1 MKVFNL
7 CCAQGHTFEGWFGS
21 EADYLSQ
28 TERGL
33 LCCPLCDDKQVTRL
47 PSAPRLNL
55 GAVATEATSPEVAPA
70 SQPHQHEQAKA
81 LAALQGGLMQ
91 AVRAV
96 IANTEDVGPRF
107 PEEARRIHYGEAEA
121 RNIRGQASAQE
132 RAELA
137 EEGIEVVALPTPKG
151 LTGPTH

>member
-7 CCAQGHTFEGWFGS
+7 CCAHGHAFEGWFGS
-21 EADYLSQ
+21 EADYQSQ

-33 LCCPLCDDKQVTRL
+33 LTCPLCEDTRVTRL

-55 GAVATEATSPEVAPA
+55 GAAAPETSLPVATPTPEP
-70 SQPHQHEQAKA
+70 QHEHARA

-107 PEEARRIHYGEAEA
+107 PEEARRIHYGETEA

-132 RAELA
+132 RAALA
-137 EEGIEVVALPTPKG
+137 EEGIEVVALPTPKS

>member
-7 CCAQGHTFEGWFGS
+7 CCAHGHAFEGWFGS
-21 EADYLSQ
+21 EADYQSQ

-33 LCCPLCDDKQVTRL
+33 LACPLCEDTQVTRL

-55 GAVATEATSPEVAPA
+55 GAAAPEATPPVATPTPEP
-70 SQPHQHEQAKA
+70 QHEHARA
-81 LAALQGGLMQ
+81 LAELQGGLMQ

-107 PEEARRIHYGEAEA
+107 PEEARRIHYGETEA

-132 RAELA
+132 RAALA
-137 EEGIEVVALPTPKG
+137 EEGIEVVALPTPKS

>member
-7 CCAQGHTFEGWFGS
+7 CCAHGHAFEGWFGS
-21 EADYLSQ
+21 EADYQSQ

-33 LCCPLCDDKQVTRL
+33 LTCPLCEDTRVTRL

-55 GAVATEATSPEVAPA
+55 GAAAPEASLSVATPTLEP
-70 SQPHQHEQAKA
+70 QHEQARA

-107 PEEARRIHYGEAEA
+107 PEEARRIHYGETEA

-132 RAELA
+132 RAALA
-137 EEGIEVVALPTPKG
+137 EEGIEVVALPTPKS

>member
-7 CCAQGHTFEGWFGS
+7 CCAQGHAFEGWFGS
-21 EADYLSQ
+21 ENDYQTQ

-33 LCCPLCDDKQVTRL
+33 LCCPLCEDKQVHRL

-55 GAVATEATSPEVAPA
+55 GAVATPNVPSQTQPAADAP
-70 SQPHQHEQAKA
+70 HEQAQA

-96 IANTEDVGPRF
+96 MANTEDVGPRF

-137 EEGIEVVALPTPKG
+137 DEGIEVLALPTPKS

>member
-21 EADYLSQ
+21 ENDYQTQ

-33 LCCPLCDDKQVTRL
+33 LSCPLCEDKQVHRL

-55 GAVATEATSPEVAPA
+55 GAAASPNVP
-70 SQPHQHEQAKA
+70 SQPQPAPDAPHEQAQA

-96 IANTEDVGPRF
+96 MANTEDVGPRF

-137 EEGIEVVALPTPKG
+137 DEGIEVVALPTLKS

>member
-7 CCAQGHTFEGWFGS
+7 CCAHGHAFEGWFGS
-21 EADYLSQ
+21 EADYQSQ

-33 LCCPLCDDKQVTRL
+33 LSCPLCEDTQVTRL

-55 GAVATEATSPEVAPA
+55 GAAAGPEVCSPVEAPVPQA
-70 SQPHQHEQAKA
+70 QHDHAKA
-81 LAALQGGLMQ
+81 LAALQGGLLQ
-91 AVRAV
+91 AVKAV
-96 IANTEDVGPRF
+96 MANTEDVGTRF
-107 PEEARRIHYGEAEA
+107 PEEARRIHYGEAA
-121 RNIRGQASAQE
+121 VRNIRGQASAQE

-137 EEGIEVVALPTPKG
+137 EEGIEVVALPTPKS